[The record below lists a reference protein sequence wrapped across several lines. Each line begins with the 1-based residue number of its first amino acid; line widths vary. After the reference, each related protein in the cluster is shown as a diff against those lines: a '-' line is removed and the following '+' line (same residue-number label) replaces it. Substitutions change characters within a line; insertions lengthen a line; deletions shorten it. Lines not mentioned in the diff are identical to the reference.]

1 MTVAYRA
8 TTSSHVTGPIDA
20 GVTRPRD
27 MVQATVATTPARLVI
42 RGPFRQCC
50 RKSRLRRERHA
61 EDHACDSLTLG
72 GSCRSS
78 GERHGTHP
86 IAAARID
93 LGPVDVRSPADAER
107 LQYRFLPRKRRR
119 VPRVMP
125 PRRPA
130 SAVRAFLR
138 RENA

>member
-27 MVQATVATTPARLVI
+27 MVQATVATTPARLVV
-42 RGPFRQCC
+42 GVPFRQRCC
-50 RKSRLRRERHA
+50 QRRLRRERHA
-61 EDHACDSLTLG
+61 EDPARDSLTLG

-78 GERHGTHP
+78 GERHGTRP
-86 IAAARID
+86 VAAARID

-107 LQYRFLPRKRRR
+107 LQYRFFPRKRRR
-119 VPRVMP
+119 V
-125 PRRPA
+125 
-130 SAVRAFLR
+130 
-138 RENA
+138 